1 MRAFVPSSDPQ
12 RLVELADVTELRS
25 IYQVHRLRF

>member
-12 RLVELADVTELRS
+12 RLVELAHVTELS
-25 IYQVHRLRF
+25 IYQVHRLRL